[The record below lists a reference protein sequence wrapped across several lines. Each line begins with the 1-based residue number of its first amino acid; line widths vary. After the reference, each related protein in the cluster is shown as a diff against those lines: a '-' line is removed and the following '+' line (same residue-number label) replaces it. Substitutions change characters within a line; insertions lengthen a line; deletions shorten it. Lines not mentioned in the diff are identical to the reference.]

1 MLMRTLSVSLVCSL
15 LFSCASSNNTGSLY
29 TAAEINGIKAKNWLI
44 KNSKREGVTTTES
57 GLQYKIVEQSTGCK
71 PDPDYKVTVHY
82 KMLSVKSRKI
92 IDSSYERGNPDK
104 FKLSKMIKGWK
115 EGVPLMNVGATWE
128 LYLPPHLAYGIKGLP
143 GSVAPNSVLV
153 SQISLVNAHCQD

>member
-1 MLMRTLSVSLVCSL
+1 MKHLYNVITTSENHKSPNLPCRENNMLMRTLSVSLVCSL

-104 FKLSKMIKGWK
+104 FKLSKKF
-115 EGVPLMNVGATWE
+115 
-128 LYLPPHLAYGIKGLP
+128 GLEI
-143 GSVAPNSVLV
+143 GSSA
-153 SQISLVNAHCQD
+153 